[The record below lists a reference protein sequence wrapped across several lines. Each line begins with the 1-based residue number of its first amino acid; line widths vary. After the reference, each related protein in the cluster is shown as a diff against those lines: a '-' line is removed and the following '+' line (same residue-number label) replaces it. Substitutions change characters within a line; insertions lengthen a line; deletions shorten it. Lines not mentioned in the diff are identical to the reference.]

1 MQSNQPYRPIRALN
15 RGLVVLQALNRLGAA
30 RPAELAKLT
39 ALDRTTTYRILATL
53 EQVGLVTQHKSSDAF
68 ILTEQVRTLSDGFTE
83 RDRTTQIVSG
93 HLGTLF
99 HKVLWP
105 TDFATFERG
114 AMVIRETTHRF
125 SPYSVHRAMV
135 GKPRPLFTS
144 ALGRAA
150 LAGASPQ
157 DRATMLQIVRGT
169 EQASEGAS
177 DWIEERVEHILA
189 DYARRGYSWSVGGTE
204 QNISAIGVAVRMGG
218 GAAAAINLVFFSSAM
233 SVETAAE
240 RYLDALRECAQGIEA
255 SLGDERDH
263 ERITPS
269 P

>member
-1 MQSNQPYRPIRALN
+1 MQSNQPYRSIRALN

-39 ALDRTTTYRILATL
+39 GLDRTTTYRILATL
-53 EQVGLVTQHKSSDAF
+53 EQVGLVVQNRSSDAF
-68 ILTEQVRTLSDGFTE
+68 ILTELVRTLSDGFTE

-99 HKVLWP
+99 QKVLWP

-114 AMVIRETTHRF
+114 AMVIRDTTHRF

-150 LAGASPQ
+150 LAGASEQ

-169 EQASEGAS
+169 EQWSQAANSE
-177 DWIEERVEHILA
+177 IEERVALILA
-189 DYARRGYSWSVGGTE
+189 DYAQRGYGWSVGGTE
-204 QNISAIGVAVRMGG
+204 QNISAIGVAVRTS
-218 GAAAAINLVFFSSAM
+218 GAAAAINLVFFRSAM

-240 RYLDALRECAQGIEA
+240 RYLDALRECAHGIEE
-255 SLGDERDH
+255 SLGDER
-263 ERITPS
+263 ESAGSTT
-269 P
+269 